1 MREIVLDSWG
11 GVERRADTGVKP
23 ELLQGI
29 RAVAGW
35 GGLIILDKDICAVEL
50 TKSLLEVVQKE
61 SCGKCTP
68 CRVGTKVLLDMVT
81 DISLGKGTSS
91 DIDRVYELSSGIKDT
106 ALCVWGETA
115 QNAVKDSITY
125 FREEYEAH
133 LKGKRCQPLFYQS
146 ITSAPCQNVCPAYCD
161 PPSYIEAILER
172 RFGQG
177 RDIVME
183 TIPLPGVLG
192 RVCFHPCETA
202 CQRNKYDEPIA
213 ICQLKR
219 VLADEVRNFP
229 NKEEEVDGWKYKGRM
244 SKEERRKNTK
254 AKVAVV
260 GSGPAGLAV
269 AYYMA
274 LIGYR
279 PTVFESLPVLGGM
292 LRVGIPDFRLPQN
305 ILDEEIQDI
314 ADEGVEF
321 KVNTRIGEDFTID
334 DLFKDGFEAVFVAV
348 GAHKGLKLGIPGEE
362 EGLTGYLD
370 AATFLR
376 RVSLGDETKPGDKV
390 VVIGGGSVAFDAVRD
405 CVRIGCAESHLAYRR
420 TREEAP
426 AGLIEIYEAEEEG
439 AIMHF
444 LAAPLKILSENG
456 RITGMELQRME
467 LGPPDERGRR
477 APVPIEGSTFII
489 ECDSV
494 IAAIGQEPETD
505 YFRQTGLN
513 VSRKKTFEVNPVTF
527 ETNRPGVYAA
537 GDAVL
542 GPATVVEAIGTGHR
556 AALHMDRYLNG
567 GKSSP
572 EVEKTYEAFMLQDRF
587 NKLIV
592 ELTKIEGNS
601 LEAVKGRFRERMLCI
616 QHEER
621 VPGFREIECG
631 FPRDSYIREALR
643 CTRCYRS
650 LVVVPE

>member
-1 MREIVLDSWG
+1 MREVVLDSWG
-11 GVERRADTGVKP
+11 GVERRGDTGVKP

-29 RAVAGW
+29 RAIAGW
-35 GGLIILDKDICAVEL
+35 GGLIILDRDVCIVEL
-50 TKSLLEVVQKE
+50 IKSLLEVVQKE

-68 CRVGTKVLLDMVT
+68 CRVGTRVLLDMVS
-81 DISLGKGTSS
+81 DISIGKGASE
-91 DIDRVYELSSGIKDT
+91 DIDRLYHLSDGIKDT

-115 QNAVKDSITY
+115 QNAVSDSIKF

-133 LKGKRCQPLFYQS
+133 LKGKRCQPHFYQS
-146 ITSAPCQNVCPAYCD
+146 VTSAPCQNACPAYCD

-172 RFGQG
+172 RFSQG
-177 RDIVME
+177 RDTVME

-192 RVCFHPCETA
+192 RVCFHPCENA

-229 NKEEEVDGWKYKGRM
+229 NMEQEVDGWKYKGRLLR
-244 SKEERRKNTK
+244 EERKKNPK
-254 AKVAVV
+254 AKVAIV

-269 AYYMA
+269 AYYLS

-292 LRVGIPDFRLPQN
+292 LRVGIPDFRLPQD
-305 ILDEEIQDI
+305 ILDEEIQEI

-334 DLFKDGFEAVFVAV
+334 DLFNDGYEAVFVAV
-348 GAHKGLKLGIPGEE
+348 GAHRGLKLGIPGEE
-362 EGLTGYLD
+362 EGLNGYVD
-370 AATFLR
+370 AASFLR

-390 VVIGGGSVAFDAVRD
+390 VVIGGGSVAFDALRD
-405 CVRIGCAESHLAYRR
+405 CLRIGCAESHLAYRR
-420 TREEAP
+420 TKEEAP
-426 AGLIEIYEAEEEG
+426 AGLIEIHEAEQEG

-444 LAAPLKILSENG
+444 LAAPLRILSENG
-456 RITGMELQRME
+456 QITGIELQRME
-467 LGPPDERGRR
+467 MGPPDERGRR
-477 APVPIEGSTFII
+477 APVPIEGATFVI

-494 IAAIGQEPETD
+494 VAAIGQEPETEI
-505 YFRQTGLN
+505 FGKAGLN
-513 VSRKKTFEVNPVTF
+513 VTKKKTFEVNPVTF
-527 ETNRPGVYAA
+527 ETNRPGVFAA

-567 GKSSP
+567 DKSSP
-572 EVEKTYEAFMLQDRF
+572 EVERKYEAFKLQDRF
-587 NKLIV
+587 SKLIV

-601 LEAVKGRFRERMLCI
+601 LDAIKGRFRERMLCI
-616 QHEER
+616 PHERR
-621 VPGFREIECG
+621 VPGFMEIECG

-650 LVVVPE
+650 LVIVPE

>member
-1 MREIVLDSWG
+1 MKEIVFDSWG
-11 GVERRADTGVKP
+11 GVERRGNTGLKP

-29 RAVAGW
+29 RAIAGW
-35 GGLIILDKDICAVEL
+35 GGLIILDRDVCAVEL
-50 TKSLLEVVQKE
+50 IKSLLEVVQKE

-81 DISLGKGTSS
+81 DIASGKGSVE
-91 DIDRVYELSSGIKDT
+91 DIDKIYALSAGIKDT

-133 LKGKRCQPLFYQS
+133 LKGKRCKPLFYQS
-146 ITSAPCQNVCPAYCD
+146 LTTAPCQNACPAYCD
-161 PPSYIEAILER
+161 APSYIEAILER

-219 VLADEVRNFP
+219 VLADEVRSFP
-229 NKEEEVDGWKYKGRM
+229 NKDEKVDAWKFKGRM
-244 SKEERRKNTK
+244 ARDERIKNPR
-254 AKVAVV
+254 ARVAVV

-269 AYYMA
+269 AYYLA

-292 LRVGIPDFRLPQN
+292 LRVGIPDFRLPQE
-305 ILDEEIQDI
+305 ILDEEIRQI
-314 ADEGVEF
+314 GEEGVEF
-321 KVNTRIGEDFTID
+321 KVNTKIGEDFTID
-334 DLFKDGFEAVFVAV
+334 DLFKKGYEAVFIAV
-348 GAHKGLKLGIPGEE
+348 GAHKGSKLGIPGEDE
-362 EGLTGYLD
+362 RLHGYID

-376 RVSLGDETKPGDKV
+376 KVSLGDNTKPGEKV

-405 CVRIGCAESHLAYRR
+405 CVRIGCKESHLAYRR
-420 TREEAP
+420 TKDEAP
-426 AGLIEIYEAEEEG
+426 AGLIEINEAEQEG

-444 LAAPLKILSENG
+444 LAAPLQIFSENG

-467 LGPPDERGRR
+467 LGPPDEKGRR
-477 APVPIEGSTFII
+477 APVPIEGSTFVI

-505 YFRQTGLN
+505 YFGKTGLSI
-513 VSRKKTFEVNPVTF
+513 SRKKTFEVNPVTF
-527 ETNRPGVYAA
+527 ETNRPGVFAA

-587 NKLIV
+587 NKLLV

-601 LEAVKGRFRERMLCI
+601 LEAIKGRAREMMLCI
-616 QHEER
+616 PHEHR
-621 VPGFREIECG
+621 VPGFMEIECG
-631 FPRDSYIREALR
+631 FPRDSYLREAMR

-650 LVVVPE
+650 LVIVPE